1 MSVAG
6 LTDLQQNQLSHVD
19 EILEEGSDVGS
30 VAKDLFFGR
39 FCEQAVFPFPEQDDD
54 AATSLNAFL
63 SELRSFCEANIDADA
78 IDRNGK
84 IPANVIEGLGKLGV
98 LGFTAGTSVGGQGG
112 SQFEF
117 CKIMEVLGE
126 YCSSTAAFVSSQQS
140 VGLKALELFGS
151 DAQKEKWGQAIAS
164 GQKSIAFALT
174 EAQAGSDINNV
185 RTRAEPNGDDA
196 FILSGEKRWIT
207 NGADADVL
215 IVMARTPDHAHPDG
229 AVTAFLIPMNAAGV
243 KVTDERLEKIG
254 CRGIAT
260 SNISLTDV
268 KVTADDVVGEVG
280 AGMVVVD
287 TVLTFGRMAMGS
299 AAVGTTKFCIEKMVE
314 RANGRHQ
321 FGITLGG
328 FELVQE
334 KIATAAADC
343 YAMESA
349 NLHMAKSLAA
359 DTSDCDT
366 EAAMIKVFGSET
378 LWKTANDCLQVWGG
392 LGVFTD
398 QPFERIVRDAR
409 LNLIGDCANDALRS
423 FIALVGFRHL
433 GKDLNSEDGGLVG
446 GIRKKLGV
454 MGESLVN
461 PTLPIK
467 HDHLRFYAR
476 GISKQIGQLSWQL
489 KMALTKNASKVY
501 AQQHIQ
507 GRLAN
512 IATEL
517 FMASCVYARISG
529 VMVNGTIPQPIRDR
543 EYKVAQLYLTLA
555 HRRNEHR
562 LEDMKQNCD
571 KEINSL
577 AEMLLGDSQQA

>member
-1 MSVAG
+1 MSVAS
-6 LTDLQQNQLSHVD
+6 LTDLQQKQLSHVD
-19 EILEEGSDVGS
+19 EILEEGSDVRS

-39 FCEQAVFPFPEQDDD
+39 FCEQAVFPFPEQDEDSM
-54 AATSLNAFL
+54 ASLNDFL
-63 SELRSFCEANIDADA
+63 EELRSFCEANIDAEK
-78 IDRNGK
+78 IDRSGK
-84 IPANVIEGLGKLGV
+84 IPANVIKGLGKLGV
-98 LGFTAGTSVGGQGG
+98 LGFTANTSIGGQGG

-126 YCSSTAAFVSSQQS
+126 HCSSTAAFVSCQQS

-151 DAQKEKWGQAIAS
+151 DAQKEEWGPSIAS

-185 RTRAEPNGDDA
+185 RTRAEPDGDDS
-196 FILSGEKRWIT
+196 FVLSGEKRWIT
-207 NGADADVL
+207 NGSDADVL
-215 IVMARTPDHAHPDG
+215 IVIARTPDHAHPDG
-229 AVTAFLIPMNAAGV
+229 AITAFLIPMDTAGV
-243 KVTDERLEKIG
+243 EVTDARLNKIG

-260 SNISLTDV
+260 SNIRLTDV
-268 KVTADDVVGEVG
+268 KVTTDDVVGKLG
-280 AGMVVVD
+280 SGMDVVD
-287 TVLTFGRMAMGS
+287 TVLAFGRMSMGS
-299 AAVGTTKFCIEKMVE
+299 ASVGTAKFCVEKMIK
-314 RANGRHQ
+314 RANDRHQ
-321 FGITLGG
+321 FGITLGN

-343 YAMESA
+343 YALESA
-349 NLHMAKSLAA
+349 NLHMAKSLTA

-378 LWKTANDCLQVWGG
+378 LWKTTNDCLQVWGG
-392 LGVFTD
+392 MGVFTD
-398 QPFERIVRDAR
+398 QPFERLVRDAR

-423 FIALVGFRHL
+423 FIALVGFRHV
-433 GKDLNSEDGGLVG
+433 GKDLNSEDEGLVG
-446 GIRKKLGV
+446 SLRKKLGV

-461 PTLPIK
+461 PTLPVK

-476 GISKQIGQLSWQL
+476 SISKQIGQLSWQL
-489 KMALTKNASKVY
+489 KLALTKNASKVY
-501 AQQHIQ
+501 AQQHVQ
-507 GRLAN
+507 GRLAD

-529 VMVNGTIPQPIRDR
+529 VVVNGTIPQPIRDR
-543 EYKVAQLYLTLA
+543 EYKIAQLYLTLA

-562 LEDMKQNCD
+562 FEDMKQNSD

-577 AEMLLGDSQQA
+577 AEVLLSDDQRA